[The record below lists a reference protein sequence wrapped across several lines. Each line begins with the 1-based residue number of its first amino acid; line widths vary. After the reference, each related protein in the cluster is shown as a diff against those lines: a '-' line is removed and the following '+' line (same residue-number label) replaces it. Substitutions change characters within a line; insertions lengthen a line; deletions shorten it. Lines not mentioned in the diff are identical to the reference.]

1 MQGRTD
7 FGVGGREEQTG
18 GSIMQGRADFGVEYR
33 EEHTGGIEYNAGKNK
48 L

>member
-7 FGVGGREEQTG
+7 FGVEGREEQTG
-18 GSIMQGRADFGVEYR
+18 GSICADFGVEYR